1 MFSRRHQKA
10 LAKFALTAFFI
21 MATASLWAL
30 SISNRYRSPRN
41 PERQVRKSTTLIIL
55 HTTEAPAKSSL
66 NKVSSRGECHYV
78 VTEEGNVYA
87 IVDRDKEAFHAGRS
101 MWHGKEDVDKYSV
114 GIECVGYH
122 NKPMGIVQLRA
133 IKDLISSLKSMYRL
147 NDNSVICHSH
157 VAYGAPNK
165 WYKKKHRG
173 RKRCAM
179 LFATPSVRRELGL
192 YSRPKSDID
201 VRAGRLIVA
210 DKYLNT
216 VLYGSIDPMSR
227 HYPQKTVKKAAPKVT
242 AKVPVKPAV
251 KPVQKVVPKLVP
263 NVSAV
268 ATPKKVSKVVPK
280 MLSKASR
287 IPTSEKD
294 LKEDGWTKVG
304 VVKKGGTIIS
314 LAGSKWNKS
323 DTYYTIGK
331 KVISGDKVNPA
342 KIQVGTSVWLKK

>member
-1 MFSRRHQKA
+1 M
-10 LAKFALTAFFI
+10 LAKFALTVLFT

-41 PERQVRKSTTLIIL
+41 PERQVRKSTTLIVL

-101 MWHGKEDVDKYSV
+101 MWNGKEDVDKYSV

-122 NKPMGIVQLRA
+122 NKPMGVVQIRA
-133 IKDLISSLKSMYRL
+133 IRDLVNSLKKMYRL
-147 NDNSVICHSH
+147 KDDAVVCHCH

-192 YSRPKSDID
+192 YYRPKSDAD

-216 VLYGSIDPMSR
+216 VLYSSVDPMRR
-227 HYPQKTVKKAAPKVT
+227 HYPQKTVKKAPPGAVTKAPAKTTPKEVSRAAAKVT
-242 AKVPVKPAV
+242 
-251 KPVQKVVPKLVP
+251 QKVVSSPLKGP
-263 NVSAV
+263 A
-268 ATPKKVSKVVPK
+268 
-280 MLSKASR
+280 
-287 IPTSEKD
+287 SEKE
-294 LKEDGWTKVG
+294 LINRGWTKAG
-304 VVKKGGTIIS
+304 VVKKGGTVIGI
-314 LAGSKWNKS
+314 AGAKWNKS

-331 KVISGDKVNPA
+331 KIISGDKVDPA
-342 KIQVGTSVWLKK
+342 KIQVGTAVWLKK